1 MKKFVKYSL
10 TIVKIL
16 MTLFLGLIMLLC
28 CDKSIFLFVVLPLIL
43 IYLLW
48 SIEEKSYQKDW
59 TMIKYIYSELWYDIK
74 HLFTNK

>member
-59 TMIKYIYSELWYDIK
+59 IMIKYIYSELWYDIK